1 MASIR
6 FLLSDF
12 GIDFSVIYLP
22 LTYIFIHQALP
33 KDCLLLNH
41 TTLIIIVT
49 VIVSLLAWQ
58 NKALFNRLIF
68 YPPAITDGQWDRFVT
83 HGFIHAD
90 SMHLLFNMF
99 TLYFFGRAIEGL
111 YQPFLGGFGFIAFY
125 ILAIIVAMIPSYLKN
140 KNSASY
146 LSLGASGGVSAVLFA
161 YILLAPWDMIYLFAI
176 VPIPAILFA
185 VAYVAY
191 SIYANKRGGSN
202 INHMAHMWGGAF
214 GVVATIILEP
224 RILPHFINAFL
235 SPGF

>member
-1 MASIR
+1 M
-6 FLLSDF
+6 F
-12 GIDFSVIYLP
+12 
-22 LTYIFIHQALP
+22 
-33 KDCLLLNH
+33 NH

-68 YPPAITDGQWDRFVT
+68 YPPAVSEGQWYRFVS

-111 YQPFLGGFGFIAFY
+111 YQPFLAGYGFIVFY
-125 ILAIIVAMIPSYLKN
+125 LLAIIVAMIPSYIKN

-161 YILLAPWDMIYLFAI
+161 FILLAPWETLYLFAV
-176 VPIPAILFA
+176 VPIPAIVFA
-185 VAYVAY
+185 IAYVGY
-191 SIYANKRGGSN
+191 SIYSDKRGGSN

-214 GVVATIILEP
+214 GVIATIALEP
-224 RILPHFINAFL
+224 QVLPHFINALL
-235 SPGF
+235 SPNF

>member
-1 MASIR
+1 M
-6 FLLSDF
+6 FD
-12 GIDFSVIYLP
+12 
-22 LTYIFIHQALP
+22 
-33 KDCLLLNH
+33 H
-41 TTLIIIVT
+41 TTLIIIIT
-49 VIVSLLAWQ
+49 VIISLLAWQ

-68 YPPAITDGQWDRFVT
+68 YPPAIANGQVDRFVT

-90 SMHLLFNMF
+90 GMHLLFNMF

-111 YQPFLGGFGFIAFY
+111 YRQFLFGYGFVVFY

-161 YILLAPWDMIYLFAI
+161 FILIRPWETLYLFAI

-191 SIYANKRGGSN
+191 SIYADKRGGSN
-202 INHMAHMWGGAF
+202 INHMAHLWGGAF
-214 GVVATIILEP
+214 GVIATIVLQPQIV
-224 RILPHFINAFL
+224 PHFFTALL
-235 SPGF
+235 SPIF

>member
-1 MASIR
+1 MSQDTWA
-6 FLLSDF
+6 LS
-12 GIDFSVIYLP
+12 VTIYIIAI
-22 LTYIFIHQALP
+22 YQARP
-33 KDCLLLNH
+33 KDSPLFNY
-41 TTLIIIVT
+41 TTLIIIIT

-58 NKALFNRLIF
+58 NKAVFNRLIF
-68 YPPAITDGQWDRFVT
+68 YPPAVKNGQWDRFVT

-90 SMHLLFNMF
+90 GMHLLFNMF

-111 YQPFLGGFGFIAFY
+111 YQSFLFGYGFVVFY
-125 ILAIIVAMIPSYLKN
+125 VLAIVVAMIPSYIKH
-140 KNSASY
+140 KDSASY

-161 YILLAPWDMIYLFAI
+161 FILLAPWEKIYLFAV

-191 SIYANKRGGSN
+191 SIYADKRGGSN

-214 GVVATIILEP
+214 GVIATIILEP
-224 RILPHFINAFL
+224 QVLPHFLNALL